1 MDTSRSLLPVGAAA
15 AVVGLLILIPVM
27 LMMLDDQPTP
37 AANTG
42 CIPAGGSATG
52 IPEQYRQDVTAA
64 ATEAGVP
71 AALVAAQIQTE
82 SGWDPHARSPVGA
95 RGIAQFMP
103 DTWDEYGQG
112 ADPLDPQ
119 AGIAALGRYLKAIR
133 TQVQHLG
140 ATEAERID
148 LTLAA
153 YNAGPGSVQEHNGI
167 PPFPET
173 QDYVRKIN
181 DLAQLN
187 YSADCA
193 PLGGSVIGELGTGEW
208 THPLPGGILTSRFG
222 YRGCVA
228 GVVCNEYVSTHRG
241 LDLST
246 GGGATVVAPTD
257 LRVTAAGV
265 NQYQGHYI
273 VGRMTEDPGLVFQF
287 HHCAPGTLQV
297 GQGDTVAA
305 GTPLCVEGS
314 TGNSARAHL
323 HFQINA
329 PEADD
334 TRPTYTHALDPYP
347 ILIQKGIAL

>member
-1 MDTSRSLLPVGAAA
+1 MDTSRSLLPVGAGAV
-15 AVVGLLILIPVM
+15 VVGLLILIPV
-27 LMMLDDQPTP
+27 LLTVLDEQTP
-37 AANTG
+37 AAGAG
-42 CIPAGGSATG
+42 CLPAGGSTTG
-52 IPEQYRQDVTAA
+52 IPEQHRQDVTAA

-82 SGWDPHARSPVGA
+82 SVWDPTATSPVGA

-103 DTWDEYGQG
+103 ATWAQYGQG
-112 ADPLDPQ
+112 ADPFDPQ
-119 AGIAALGRYLKAIR
+119 AGIAALGRYLKAVR
-133 TQVQHLG
+133 ADVAHLG

-153 YNAGPGSVQEHNGI
+153 YNAGPGAVLAHGGV

-173 QDYVRKIN
+173 QNYVRKVN
-181 DLAQLN
+181 DLAQLD

-193 PLGGSVIGELGTGEW
+193 PPGGSVIGDLGTGEW
-208 THPLPGGILTSRFG
+208 THPLPGGILSSRFG

-228 GVVCNEYVSTHRG
+228 GAACNEYVSTHRG
-241 LDLST
+241 LDFST
-246 GGGATVVAPTD
+246 GGGATVVAPAD
-257 LRVTAAGV
+257 LRVTAAGA
-265 NQYQGHYI
+265 NQHQGHHL

-287 HHCAPGTLQV
+287 HHCVPGSLAV

-314 TGNSARAHL
+314 TGNASGAHL

-329 PEADD
+329 PQTDD
-334 TRPTYTHALDPYP
+334 TRPTYDHALDPYP
-347 ILIQKGIAL
+347 ILIQKGIQL